1 MSDQGP
7 DVSSPAPQ
15 MPPRPAARR
24 SQLPLLLPAL
34 GFIALGAAAA
44 TGVLAVSMSR
54 DSTVL
59 AAPTAIATLA
69 PSSQAAVKG
78 RVAEIFGNKFV
89 IQDPT
94 GRALV
99 ETGRRGEDGNLV
111 AKDETVTV
119 QGRFEHGFVHGDV
132 LVHEDGRAE
141 SLRPR
146 PPGPKG
152 WVKGLQGPGVDVTD
166 PSAPR
171 P

>member
-7 DVSSPAPQ
+7 DVSSPTPP

-24 SQLPLLLPAL
+24 SQLPVVLPAL

-44 TGVLAVSMSR
+44 TGVLAVSMPR

-59 AAPTAIATLA
+59 SAPTPIATLA

-99 ETGRRGEDGNLV
+99 ETGRRGEDGTLV
-111 AKDETVTV
+111 ARDETVTV
-119 QGRFEHGFVHGDV
+119 QGRFEHGFVHGEV
-132 LVHEDGRAE
+132 LVREDGRAE

-152 WVKGLQGPGVDVTD
+152 WVKSLQGPGVAVID